1 MTEAIV
7 AHSRHLVSLKTKAVT
22 MSHHNLDVRE
32 AHLISVL
39 HMLNVE
45 WRLVYILKQF
55 SEHMHIYY
63 MCIIYN
69 KYTYQYIEE
78 DSFLGIC

>member
-1 MTEAIV
+1 MEHTYLTRGSTMIMKV
-7 AHSRHLVSLKTKAVT
+7 VPLVHS
-22 MSHHNLDVRE
+22 
-32 AHLISVL
+32 L